1 MRTVLLDGRNL
12 TAEAV
17 VAIAESRATVECAPD
32 ALERVRVARAT
43 VEGIIE
49 RGETVYGINTGF
61 GALVNTTIDASDLER
76 LQLNLIRSH
85 ATAVG
90 EPMSDMLVRAMM
102 VVRLNSLLAGHSG
115 VHEDPLLQLV
125 AFLNHGIS
133 PVVPRLGSLGASGD
147 LAPLSHVALALIGEG
162 VVRFNGNE
170 VPAKDALMECGLV
183 PCKLRAK
190 DGLSLINGTSQMT
203 ALLAVASE
211 SLHHLLPMADVILC
225 MSLEARRCTTRPFEP
240 QVHAVRPH
248 EGQLH
253 VAARVMRLMH
263 GSPNLDDHVDCDR
276 VQDAYSFRC
285 SPQVHGVTY
294 ERAKSL
300 SDVLS
305 IELNAVTDNPLVFP
319 NPSNPGPHEIVSQ
332 GNFHGEI
339 LGQTADAMTLALFE
353 QASMSERRM
362 DQMLDP
368 ARSGGRPFLAHQSG
382 LESGLMIVHYVAG
395 ASLAELHGHASPRS
409 AFSTVTS
416 GGQEDHVSM
425 GATACMNLL
434 NAIQRFVEVLAAE
447 LLIAAEATEDLHLPM
462 AESVASLHGLVRNI
476 VPPLTTDRSTAPDL
490 KLLIEALHAG
500 SWHAMLSEI
509 HPIHDHGR

>member
-1 MRTVLLDGRNL
+1 MRTVLLDGRSL

-17 VAIAESRATVECAPD
+17 HAVAERRAAVQCAPD
-32 ALERVRVARAT
+32 AIERVRLARRT

-49 RGETVYGINTGF
+49 RDETVYGINTGF
-61 GALVNTTIDASDLER
+61 GALVNTRIDSSDLET

-90 EPMSDMLVRAMM
+90 EPMPETLVRAMM
-102 VVRLNSLLAGHSG
+102 VVRLNSLLGGHSG
-115 VHEDPLLQLV
+115 VHEDPLRQIESL
-125 AFLNHGIS
+125 LNHGVT

-162 VVRFNGNE
+162 EVRYDGQLL
-170 VPAKDALMECGLV
+170 PAKEALTACGLV

-203 ALLAVASE
+203 AMLAMASE
-211 SLHHLLPMADVILC
+211 SLYRLLPMADLILC
-225 MSLEARRCTTRPFEP
+225 LSLEARRCTTRPFEP

-248 EGQLH
+248 AGQKH
-253 VAARVMRLMH
+253 VAARVMRLLS
-263 GSPNLDDHVDCDR
+263 GSPNMADHEACER

-285 SPQVHGVTY
+285 SPQVHGVTF
-294 ERAKSL
+294 ERAKAL
-300 SDVLS
+300 TEVVS

-319 NPSNPGPHEIVSQ
+319 DPANPGPHEIVSQ

-339 LGQTADAMTLALFE
+339 LAQTADSMTLALFE

-368 ARSGGRPFLAHQSG
+368 ARSGGRPFLAKQSG

-395 ASLAELHGHASPRS
+395 ASLAEMHGQATPRS

-434 NAIQRFVEVLAAE
+434 LAIERFTEVLAAE
-447 LLIAAEATEDLHLPM
+447 LLIAAEASEDLPHAM
-462 AESVASLHGLVRNI
+462 AEPLRLFHKMVRSD
-476 VPPLTTDRSTAPDL
+476 VRALTTDRSTAKDL
-490 KLLIEALHAG
+490 KVLKERLEEGQWWSELAGTTALMDG
-500 SWHAMLSEI
+500 
-509 HPIHDHGR
+509 